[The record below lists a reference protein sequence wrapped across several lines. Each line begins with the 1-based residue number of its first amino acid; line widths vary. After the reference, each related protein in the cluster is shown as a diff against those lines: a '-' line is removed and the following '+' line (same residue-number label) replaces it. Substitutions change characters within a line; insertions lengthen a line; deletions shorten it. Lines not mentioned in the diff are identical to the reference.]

1 MQIRTRLS
9 VLAFCTATTIGS
21 AQANVTQDNFL
32 MGSTSDLVN
41 LCSATETDPLYTA
54 AVNFCQGFA
63 VGVYRVLQEEDRA
76 RVRHLFCTPQPTP
89 TRTETIARFV
99 QWAGADNGR
108 LAQSPADGLAAFLSQ
123 QFPCPTRR

>member
-1 MQIRTRLS
+1 MS
-9 VLAFCTATTIGS
+9 
-21 AQANVTQDNFL
+21 
-32 MGSTSDLVN
+32 
-41 LCSATETDPLYTA
+41 LCSTTETDPLYTA

-63 VGVYRVLQEEDRA
+63 VGVYRVLQEEEGA
-76 RVRHLFCTPQPTP
+76 QTRHLFCTPQPTP

-99 QWAGADNGR
+99 QWANTDNSR